1 MNHRKRRSL
10 AAYLVFA
17 GVVGTLAL
25 LPALNLLPKE
35 WYMPLI
41 FANFFAIF
49 AMSWDLLAGYAG
61 QMNLGHA
68 LFIGVAAYTS
78 GLAAAHLAWP
88 PWVTIPLGMAASIIV
103 GALIGIPAIRLRG
116 PYLALVTL
124 LALVAAYKLVLIY
137 SDVTEGISGMSFT
150 PKNFFPP
157 LGYDVPLERVK
168 LVTYYYSLGLMA
180 LIGAGL
186 LVVAQSRWGAIFRA
200 IRDNEAAVEASGL
213 NPAKFKVV
221 AFMVSASAAGLAG
234 AAYVHL
240 PVLAA
245 LQPAGL
251 DGVLSLD
258 LSLSIIVASVVG
270 GLGTISGPL
279 IGAYVTKLGQHYLGE
294 LPSHVEALHALEGQG
309 WISLLFWVL
318 LIILLL
324 FARRGLLPLL
334 MGDLLHRPLGD
345 APRHTGRSQ
354 Q

>member
-1 MNHRKRRSL
+1 MNRKRRSL
-10 AAYLVFA
+10 ASYLVFA
-17 GVVGTLAL
+17 SVVGTLAL
-25 LPALNLLPKE
+25 LPAFNLVPSE
-35 WYMPLI
+35 WYVPFI

-78 GLAAAHLAWP
+78 GLAGTHLEWS
-88 PWVTIPLGMAASIIV
+88 PWVTIPLGMGASVIV

-124 LALVAAYKLVLIY
+124 LALIAVYKLVLIY

-150 PKNFFPP
+150 PKHFFPP

-180 LIGAGL
+180 LIGAAL
-186 LVVAQSRWGAIFRA
+186 LVIAQSRWGMIFKA

-270 GLGTISGPL
+270 GLGTIMGPL
-279 IGAYVTKLGQHYLGE
+279 IGAYLTKLGQQYLSE
-294 LPSHVEALHALEGQG
+294 LPSHVEALHVLEGQG
-309 WISLLFWVL
+309 WISLLFW
-318 LIILLL
+318 ILLVFLVL
-324 FARRGLLPLL
+324 FARKGLLPLL
-334 MGDLLHRPLGD
+334 MGYLLRGI
-345 APRHTGRSQ
+345 AGETQSYTERSEQ
-354 Q
+354 